1 MTMTLASANAT
12 AMERMRA
19 HHAQMVAQVG
29 ARVDALAARATAAPD
44 EETPVAHTAADGDGW
59 REARARLVD
68 YARAE
73 LLPHARAEEGTIYA
87 AAGARP
93 AFAALIR
100 AMEGEH
106 RALAALVERLAAADA
121 PTEAAR
127 AGAGLEA
134 LFAAHA
140 ASENDVILPPLAA
153 DTAVDLGAILER
165 MHASLARPVPDRTD
179 DAAADADLE
188 LDVREIP
195 HVRRHTLISGVV
207 RHLRPGQALILTVDH
222 DPLPLRRQ
230 LEAEHGDALV
240 WTYDAQGPDVWR
252 VRVGVTGH

>member
-1 MTMTLASANAT
+1 MAMAPTAANET

-19 HHAQMVAQVG
+19 HHAQMVAQVQSY
-29 ARVDALAARATAAPD
+29 VDALAACAEAPGGRATAAD
-44 EETPVAHTAADGDGW
+44 AALDGDGW

-68 YARAE
+68 YARGE

-87 AAGARP
+87 VAGTRP
-93 AFAALIR
+93 GFAALIR

-106 RALAALVERLAAADA
+106 RALAALVARLAAADA
-121 PTEAAR
+121 ATEAAR

-153 DTAVDLGAILER
+153 DGAVDLGAVLAQ
-165 MHASLARPVPDRTD
+165 MHASLARPVPER
-179 DAAADADLE
+179 AAGEAADADVD
-188 LDVREIP
+188 LDVRDIP
-195 HVRRHTLISGVV
+195 HVRRHALISGVV
-207 RHLRPGQALILTVDH
+207 RRLRPGQTLILTVDH

-230 LEAEHGDALV
+230 LQAEHGEALV
-240 WTYDAQGPDVWR
+240 WTYDARGPEVWR
-252 VRVGVTGH
+252 VRVAVAGR